1 MAAPTTTPPP
11 PPSSPPTSH
20 PSPSRTFWRRPWV
33 LPLGLLA
40 VLFLVT
46 ALPPYVDLGP
56 ARSRVP
62 PQPELPHFYPML
74 VAHIAFG
81 SVALLTSVLQVW
93 PWLRRTHPRVH
104 RWSGRLYLFAG
115 VLPGALAVL
124 TVAPFGEM
132 GPVQQAGNTALG
144 VLWLVTGVLGYRA
157 ARRRRYAQHRAWM
170 VRSVALTW
178 SVVANRVWSPICLA
192 VYAPGAL
199 SGADGAPTVIA
210 QAVGV
215 SVWASWVL
223 NLIVAEWWLAGS
235 TRWTAR
241 PVRTEHT
248 RDLERRR

>member
-1 MAAPTTTPPP
+1 MTAPTAPPLTPRVPL
-11 PPSSPPTSH
+11 
-20 PSPSRTFWRRPWV
+20 RRRPWV

-46 ALPPYVDLGP
+46 ALPPYLGLDP

-62 PQPELPHFYPML
+62 PQPDLPHFYPML

-93 PWLRRTHPRVH
+93 PWLRRSHPRVH

-115 VLPGALAVL
+115 VFPGGLAVL

-144 VLWLVTGVLGYRA
+144 ALWLVTGVLGYRA
-157 ARRRRYAQHRAWM
+157 ARRGRYAQHRAWM

-178 SVVANRVWSPICLA
+178 SIVANRVWSPLCLA

-199 SGADGAPTVIA
+199 SDADVAHSVIA
-210 QAVGV
+210 QAIGV

-235 TRWTAR
+235 ARWTAR
-241 PVRTEHT
+241 PVRTE
-248 RDLERRR
+248 RLARQDPDRRR